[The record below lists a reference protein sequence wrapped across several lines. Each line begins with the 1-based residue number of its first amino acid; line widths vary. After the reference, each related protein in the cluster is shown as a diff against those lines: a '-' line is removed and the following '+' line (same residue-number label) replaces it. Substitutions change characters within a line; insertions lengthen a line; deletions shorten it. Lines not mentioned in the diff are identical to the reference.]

1 MALSNSDLSD
11 LLDAIRVGEGVDLIR
26 EIARW
31 VLQEL
36 IEAEAVEAI
45 GAGRYERVE
54 GRVTERN
61 GHRPKTLSTKAGDL
75 QLGIPKLR
83 KGSFFPSIL
92 EPRRRIDQAL
102 YAVVM
107 EAYVSGV
114 STRAVDDLVAAMG
127 IDTGISKSEV
137 SRICAGLDER
147 VGAFRNRT
155 LGHTTFPYVYLDATY
170 VNVRDDALGQIV
182 SRAVVVATGITAQGN
197 REVLGVD
204 IGDTEDET
212 FWTAFLRSLKTRGL
226 GGVRLVISD
235 AHAGLKAAIRKIM
248 LGASWQR
255 CRVHYIRN
263 LLAVVPKASQDL
275 VASAFRS
282 IFALSDPGEV
292 NKRWDEVVDT
302 LDERFPKAA
311 ASMRDARTDVLMFT
325 AFPPAHWRKIWSN
338 NPLERLN
345 KEIKRRTN
353 VVGIFPNDT
362 AALRLIGA
370 VLADQHDEWAIA
382 RHYLSEASMAL
393 LNKTCHTDDAHP
405 IGELVEG

>member
-155 LGHTTFPYVYLDATY
+155 LGHIEFPYVHFDATY

-282 IFALSDPGEV
+282 IFALSDPDEV

-405 IGELVEG
+405 IGELIEG

>member
-1 MALSNSDLSD
+1 MIS
-11 LLDAIRVGEGVDLIR
+11 
-26 EIARW
+26 
-31 VLQEL
+31 
-36 IEAEAVEAI
+36 
-45 GAGRYERVE
+45 
-54 GRVTERN
+54 
-61 GHRPKTLSTKAGDL
+61 
-75 QLGIPKLR
+75 
-83 KGSFFPSIL
+83 
-92 EPRRRIDQAL
+92 
-102 YAVVM
+102 
-107 EAYVSGV
+107 
-114 STRAVDDLVAAMG
+114 VAAMG

-155 LGHTTFPYVYLDATY
+155 LGHIEFPYVYLDATY

-282 IFALSDPGEV
+282 IFALSDPDEV

-370 VLADQHDEWAIA
+370 VLADQHDEWARYPGIPPPSCCRTCPTGNPA
-382 RHYLSEASMAL
+382 RS
-393 LNKTCHTDDAHP
+393 CPAHRSP
-405 IGELVEG
+405 NSSSRRT